1 MISVQNHH
9 QLSSGNRI
17 LILVFLVILIFPSCD
32 IFKPAQSSSKDD
44 IVLDPITGKR
54 KKYNKKT
61 KKYELIDV
69 PIEKV
74 DTVTWRTPTAGL
86 PPVKAIPNSDASST
100 TTVETEGESIP
111 ESTNLDVYNVGIFLP
126 FLTSR
131 SAGTISSKSKLALQ
145 FYAGVK
151 MAISDLQNKN
161 INLNVKV
168 FDTNANPTKV
178 NEILA
183 NPEMQSMNLILGPV
197 KKKNV
202 KIVAEFGKAF
212 KIPVVSPISPSK
224 NGTKNPYL
232 VQVNPSFKKHSQAIM
247 RHILK
252 DNDAD
257 QVVLLVRDTPKE
269 KRRLKYFQDARFEIA
284 KTTDITPMKEMIV
297 SSLSSEWTN
306 VNFEGYLNTDKKT
319 IFVIPSWDN
328 EGFVNA
334 MVRVLRI
341 AKNTNELAVYGMP
354 QWMKFK
360 KISYDYFES
369 LNVHLSSANYID
381 VENPKIISFRK
392 RFFRLYDDI
401 PTKYAYQGYD
411 DMMFFGEML
420 QKHGTQFQVELDH
433 ESDENLHTQFHFTPA
448 VGSDALDSETYDI
461 DYYENEF
468 VYILEFQDF
477 HYQIAD

>member
-9 QLSSGNRI
+9 QQLSGNKF
-17 LILVFLVILIFPSCD
+17 LILLFLVVLIFSSCD
-32 IFKPAQSSSKDD
+32 IFKPAQTGTKED

-54 KKYNKKT
+54 KIYNKKT
-61 KKYELIDV
+61 KKYEYFDV
-69 PIEKV
+69 PTEVV
-74 DTVTWRTPTAGL
+74 DTVAWRTPTAGL
-86 PPVKAIPNSDASST
+86 PPVKETPGSTVSTSMPETDGQNIP
-100 TTVETEGESIP
+100 ETE
-111 ESTNLDVYNVGIFLP
+111 NLDIYNVGILLP
-126 FLTSR
+126 FLTNR
-131 SAGTISSKSKLALQ
+131 SSGTISSKSKLALQ

-151 MAISDLQNKN
+151 MALADLQNQN

-168 FDTNANPTKV
+168 FDTKANPTSV

-183 NPEMQSMNLILGPV
+183 NPELKKMNLILGPI

-224 NGTKNPYL
+224 NGDHNPYL

-252 DNDAD
+252 DNDAE

-284 KTTDITPMKEMIV
+284 KTSDITPMKEMIV
-297 SSLSSEWTN
+297 SNISSEWTN
-306 VNFEGYLNTDKKT
+306 INFEGYLNTDKKT

-341 AKNTNELAVYGMP
+341 AKNRNDLAVYGMP

-369 LNVHLSSANYID
+369 LNVHLSSASFID
-381 VENPKIISFRK
+381 VENPKIISFRQ

-411 DMMFFGEML
+411 DMMFFCKML

-433 ESDENLHTQFHFTPA
+433 ETDENLHSKFEFVPA
-448 VGSDALDSETYDI
+448 VRTIEIDSETYDV